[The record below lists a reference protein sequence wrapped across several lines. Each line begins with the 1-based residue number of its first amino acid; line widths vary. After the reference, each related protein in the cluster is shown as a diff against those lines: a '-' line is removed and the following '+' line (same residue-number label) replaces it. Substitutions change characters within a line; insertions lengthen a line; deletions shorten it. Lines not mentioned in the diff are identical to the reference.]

1 MSDSRISATLSPP
14 VPTKPF
20 IQSSAGSLGLRA
32 GDWVEVRSFDE
43 IRATLDRDG
52 RLDALPFMPEML
64 PYCGRRF
71 QVVKTAHKTCD
82 TIEHY
87 KSRYMQ
93 DAVFLTGL
101 RCDGSAHGGCQAACL
116 IYWKEAWLKR
126 VNGPSAAQTSP
137 ERSDSMRAS
146 SNEEMLA
153 HATRVESGNGGE
165 PIYRCQATEML
176 RATTHLAWWKPGQY
190 VRDLSSRNFKWTELA
205 GAAAIQLLRLV
216 QKLVGTELYPYLKG
230 LAEKSVPA
238 ESLNLQPGELVQ
250 VRSKDE
256 IMATLNR
263 GLKNRGLSFDESMVR
278 LCGQTFRV
286 MRRVERIIDE
296 KTGKMLKMRHD
307 CIMLEGGTCNGLI
320 SGSRLGC
327 TKGVLIFWREIWL
340 RRVGETT
347 EKRSV

>member
-14 VPTKPF
+14 VPTKPL
-20 IQSSAGSLGLRA
+20 IQRSAGSLGLRA

-126 VNGPSAAQTSP
+126 VNGPSVAQADP
-137 ERSDSMRAS
+137 ERLDPIRAAS
-146 SNEEMLA
+146 SEETLA
-153 HATRVESGNGGE
+153 HATRVDSGNGGE

-176 RATTHLAWWKPGQY
+176 RATTPLAWWKPGQY
-190 VRDLSSRNFKWTELA
+190 ARDLSSGNFKWTELIWA
-205 GAAAIQLLRLV
+205 VAIQILRIAQRLIGAAQ
-216 QKLVGTELYPYLKG
+216 YPYLKG
-230 LAEKSVPA
+230 LAGKDVRVET
-238 ESLNLQPGELVQ
+238 LNLQPGELVQ
-250 VRSKDE
+250 VRSKEE
-256 IMATLNR
+256 IMATLNGR
-263 GLKNRGLSFDESMVR
+263 LKNRGLYFDDGMAL
-278 LCGQTFRV
+278 LCGRTFRV
-286 MRRVERIIDE
+286 LQRVERIIDE
-296 KTGKMLKMRHD
+296 KNGKMIRMRHD
-307 CIMLEGGTCNGLI
+307 CVLLEGAVCSGLM

-327 TKGVLIFWREIWL
+327 SKAAFLFWREIWL
-340 RRVGETT
+340 RRLPKKDEQTI
-347 EKRSV
+347 